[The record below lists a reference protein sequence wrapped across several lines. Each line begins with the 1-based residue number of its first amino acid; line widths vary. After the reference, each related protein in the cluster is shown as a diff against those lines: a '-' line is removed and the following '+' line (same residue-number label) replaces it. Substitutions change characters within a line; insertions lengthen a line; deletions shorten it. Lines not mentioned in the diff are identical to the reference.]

1 MSDGGAPSARLRTL
15 ASQSAIYGIGPVI
28 ARFAGLL
35 LLPIYA
41 RHLGAGEVSNVGQV
55 VALVAVGATVA
66 QLGLVNALFRFAA
79 EREGDARFAVARTA
93 IALCAATGTV
103 LSLIAALSTPFAA
116 PFFLGDGNEAL
127 WLVACGGLLVSLPH
141 EHGMALEAEFARAG
155 LFLARV
161 GAVEA
166 GTGVALV

>member
-1 MSDGGAPSARLRTL
+1 MSGGGAPSARLRTL
-15 ASQSAIYGIGPVI
+15 ASQSAIYGIGPVV

-41 RHLGAGEVSNVGQV
+41 RHLGTGEVGRVGQV

-93 IALCAATGTV
+93 VALCTAAGVV
-103 LSLIAALSTPFAA
+103 LAAIAALATPLAS
-116 PFFLGDGNEAL
+116 PLLLGDGHQAL
-127 WLVACGGLLVSLPH
+127 WLVGC
-141 EHGMALEAEFARAG
+141 
-155 LFLARV
+155 
-161 GAVEA
+161 
-166 GTGVALV
+166 

>member
-15 ASQSAIYGIGPVI
+15 AGQSAIYGIGPVV

-35 LLPIYA
+35 LLPIYT
-41 RHLGAGEVSNVGQV
+41 RHLGKGEVANVGQV

-93 IALCAATGTV
+93 IALCCAA
-103 LSLIAALSTPFAA
+103 
-116 PFFLGDGNEAL
+116 
-127 WLVACGGLLVSLPH
+127 
-141 EHGMALEAEFARAG
+141 
-155 LFLARV
+155 
-161 GAVEA
+161 
-166 GTGVALV
+166 GVALSAAVRAATSGDMTRRPELPPASGVPDDTATASNPEAPRSESMTSR